1 MDGGLLMDIVKAYV
15 DASSLIGLIN
25 IPSSLYGKKVEVTVR
40 EIPTKSPTP
49 ITDKFAGIASGLGI
63 KAEDVRCERLGYGT
77 AD

>member
-1 MDGGLLMDIVKAYV
+1 MDTVRAYV

-40 EIPTKSPTP
+40 EISTKSPTP
-49 ITDKFAGIASGLGI
+49 IADKFAGIASDLGI
-63 KAEDVRCERLGYGT
+63 KAEDVRCERLGYDT